1 MPETTS
7 FGADIYEL
15 VLCRPWNKMSPA
27 ISVCIFELLIHLS
40 LVRKVVVLKGSFI
53 CVYELFVFWVKSRPL
68 MSKFRPDSVVMG
80 SSPSQCSHHSRS
92 HACSEGWVLLLER
105 TLLGGTVNQV
115 ITSESTMCLS
125 CHIFILL
132 FYYVLFYFILSY
144 PLPIIPYFR

>member
-1 MPETTS
+1 
-7 FGADIYEL
+7 
-15 VLCRPWNKMSPA
+15 MSPA

-53 CVYELFVFWVKSRPL
+53 CMYELFVFWIKSRPL
-68 MSKFRPDSVVMG
+68 MSKFRPDSVAVG
-80 SSPSQCSHHSRS
+80 SSPSQSLGRA
-92 HACSEGWVLLLER
+92 HACPEGWVLLLEHA
-105 TLLGGTVNQV
+105 LLGGTVNQV
-115 ITSESTMCLS
+115 VTRESTMRLS